1 MLDEMTQQ
9 NTSKFATFYI
19 YENPTLIFPVF
30 ISCYFI
36 FPLIN
41 APVDVDIDK
50 GIHKGKSTVARNEK
64 RKNLRG
70 FSYYFSK
77 F

>member
-19 YENPTLIFPVF
+19 YENPKLIFPVF

-50 GIHKGKSTVARNEK
+50 GIHKGKK
-64 RKNLRG
+64 
-70 FSYYFSK
+70 
-77 F
+77 